1 MTIRIGISGWRYAGW
16 RGKFYPE
23 GLPQR
28 LELRYAAERFDS
40 IELNGSFYSL
50 QTPASYARWRDEV
63 PDDFV
68 FAVKG
73 GRYITHMRKLKDVET
88 PLANFFA
95 SGLFEL
101 GRKLGPL
108 LWQFPPQLGYDAA
121 RIQAFF
127 DLLPRNGA
135 AAAALARR
143 HDARV
148 KGRTSLAIDPGIEIR
163 HAMEV
168 RHASFEQ
175 PELIDLLRRN
185 NVALVVA
192 DTAGRWP
199 LMEDVTADFVY
210 VRLHGDKELY
220 VSGYTPRVLDDWA
233 RKIEAWHRGGQ
244 VADARTVSTR
254 RPRRRRRDVYVY
266 FDNDAKV
273 YAPRDAQRL
282 ARRLGVGPQ
291 ARTSR

>member
-1 MTIRIGISGWRYAGW
+1 VTTRIGISGWRYAGW
-16 RGKFYPE
+16 RGKFYPD

-28 LELRYAAERFDS
+28 LELQYAAGRFNS

-50 QTPASYARWRDEV
+50 QRPESYVRWRDDV

-73 GRYITHMRKLKDVET
+73 GRYITHMLKLKEPKT
-88 PLANFFA
+88 ALANFFA

-101 GRKLGPL
+101 RHKLGPI
-108 LWQFPPQLGYDAA
+108 LWQFPPQFGFDAG

-127 DLLPRNGA
+127 DLLPRTGA
-135 AAAALARR
+135 DAAKLARR
-143 HDARV
+143 HDKRVTGRARLTV
-148 KGRTSLAIDPGIEIR
+148 DPSFEFR

-168 RHASFEQ
+168 RHPSFED
-175 PELIDLLRRN
+175 PAFIALLRRN

-192 DTAGRWP
+192 DTAKRWP

-220 VSGYTPRVLDDWA
+220 VSGYTPKAIGMWA
-233 RKIEAWHRGGQ
+233 EKVEAWRRGGQ
-244 VADARTVSTR
+244 AGDARTVSEDR
-254 RPRRRRRDVYVY
+254 PPRRKRDVYVY

-273 YAPRDAQRL
+273 YAPRDAKRL
-282 ARRLGVGPQ
+282 ARRLAGL
-291 ARTSR
+291 